1 MTLRQTI
8 ELQVILCIPIMAC
21 MVVLCNVVFYIGIL
35 AGMWPCGVIS
45 FIREL
50 FIAES
55 KAQVYGHLHQFLQ
68 SNPDTAKKLRNLN
81 DIYH

>member
-8 ELQVILCIPIMAC
+8 ELQVFLCIPIMAC

-55 KAQVYGHLHQFLQ
+55 KA
-68 SNPDTAKKLRNLN
+68 
-81 DIYH
+81 